1 MLIYNHAKF
10 YEIGS
15 RETNFITKVVIFS
28 FFVKMMT
35 YNDDVSRIWS
45 RDTLILVL
53 NNLEYLD
60 ERKW

>member
-1 MLIYNHAKF
+1 MQTFMKF
-10 YEIGS
+10 DQERQNLQQKS
-15 RETNFITKVVIFS
+15 L

-60 ERKW
+60 EHKW